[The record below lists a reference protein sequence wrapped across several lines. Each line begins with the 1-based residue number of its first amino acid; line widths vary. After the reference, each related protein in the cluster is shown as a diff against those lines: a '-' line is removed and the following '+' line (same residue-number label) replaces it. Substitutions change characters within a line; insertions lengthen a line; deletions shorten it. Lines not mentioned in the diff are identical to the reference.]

1 MTLDN
6 THIRPCVPLT
16 QFPECTGSHTQK
28 TNKKNIGWCKAVSR
42 VRLSNHNHDELE
54 VATTERKK
62 AHKDKTRP
70 PPLGT
75 LRSNTVKQAA
85 PCAMEAA
92 TSSAP
97 AGVDGRAAPT
107 LRPQHRHRIIYSATQ
122 SIRIIYFI
130 SAGQPCCPH
139 FRFYYYWY
147 FGAFIFFF
155 FLFPF

>member
-1 MTLDN
+1 M
-6 THIRPCVPLT
+6 
-16 QFPECTGSHTQK
+16 
-28 TNKKNIGWCKAVSR
+28 
-42 VRLSNHNHDELE
+42 E
-54 VATTERKK
+54 V
-62 AHKDKTRP
+62 
-70 PPLGT
+70 
-75 LRSNTVKQAA
+75 
-85 PCAMEAA
+85 A

-155 FLFPF
+155 SLSFLKCTPENLGVRSPQLTDDAAAGLERGEVIVFEVQCLVVGNVLGGQHLAAGGAGGVVQFGGAGVRFPGGFLALLGFVGSLLLF